1 MMQSALVNVS
11 NGRLELE
18 FRSFHEHFICS
29 KLSHVSMLELLV
41 SKNLIQ
47 RTSQRVK
54 WTSGARVMLN
64 WMLHGWQKYGFRSI
78 HLCKMPD
85 LTRGRVGGVPA
96 RPPNQTRSDDPTCID
111 VLNGMHTYASLKESH
126 WAWLE
131 LQLFT

>member
-1 MMQSALVNVS
+1 MLQNALVNVS

-64 WMLHGWQKYGFRSI
+64 WMLHGWQKYGFRST

-85 LTRGRVGGVPA
+85 LARGGG
-96 RPPNQTRSDDPTCID
+96 RGPPFPLPPPPKSRGTQLPVRS
-111 VLNGMHTYASLKESH
+111 LSLWVAIPEIGKLILSSIGSMES
-126 WAWLE
+126 
-131 LQLFT
+131 

>member
-1 MMQSALVNVS
+1 MQNALVNVS

-41 SKNLIQ
+41 LKNLIQ

-64 WMLHGWQKYGFRSI
+64 WMLQGWQKYGFRLL

-85 LTRGRVGGVPA
+85 FASGGCCGPSPLPSPSISGQEVPPTKTNSSGFA
-96 RPPNQTRSDDPTCID
+96 LPPTPI
-111 VLNGMHTYASLKESH
+111 Y
-126 WAWLE
+126 
-131 LQLFT
+131 